1 MSESTDGLSPGAI
14 EPGATPPGSARR
26 DDAREKA
33 KSIREQHRKQEKKT
47 RLIIQSTVILFSIA
61 IVGIVALILINSIR
75 PIGPG
80 PLNMRS
86 DGILIGE
93 GFVAAQTAATKAGED
108 PLPTSRDEDSDVI
121 AIDMYVD
128 YFCKICGAF
137 EEANGDQIA
146 TWVESGAATVEI
158 HPLAILDRV
167 SQGTKYSTRSAN
179 AAACVANYSPDAYFA
194 FHTLL
199 FENRPE
205 ENTVGLTDPQLIDL
219 ATKAK
224 TTRLSS
230 IRDCI
235 TEQDFKVWVAD
246 AKERALTGP
255 IPNADVVAVKGTPT
269 IIVNGVKYTGA
280 ANDAAAFSK
289 FVVQAAGTDF
299 NDDSEPSSTPSPS
312 PSASAAP

>member
-1 MSESTDGLSPGAI
+1 MSFGSTDGQPGFGQ
-14 EPGATPPGSARR
+14 PDGKQRR
-26 DDAREKA
+26 EEAREKA

-47 RLIIQSTVILFSIA
+47 RLIVQSTVILFSIA
-61 IVGIVALILINSIR
+61 VVGIVALILVNSIR
-75 PIGPG
+75 PTGPG

-93 GFVAAQTAATKAGED
+93 DFVAAQTAATRSGDEPIA
-108 PLPTSRDEDSDVI
+108 TVRDSDSDVI

-128 YFCKICGAF
+128 YFCTICGAF
-137 EEANGDQIA
+137 EEANGKQIA
-146 TWVESGAATVEI
+146 TWVETGAATVEI

-167 SQGTKYSTRSAN
+167 SQGTRYSTRSAN

-194 FHTLL
+194 FHTAL
-199 FENRPE
+199 FDNRPE
-205 ENTVGLTDPQLIDL
+205 ENTVGLSDAKLIDL

-224 TTRLSS
+224 ATRIAS
-230 IRDCI
+230 ITDCI
-235 TEQDFKVWVAD
+235 TEQKFKSWVAE

-255 IPNADVVAVKGTPT
+255 IPNSDVEKVSGTPT

-289 FVVQAAGTDF
+289 FVVQAAGTAF
-299 NDDSEPSSTPSPS
+299 NEDAVPSPSPS
-312 PSASAAP
+312 PSASPAG